1 MSPRGRGRGPLLARL
16 LAPAGPPRECRVTRA
31 GADVVVVPGRY
42 CVTYLLLG
50 AETIGVVDVGSQA
63 DIDAIL
69 DALAR
74 AGRSAADVRWVMP
87 THLHFDHVMGIDA
100 LARRLG
106 VPVALGAVA
115 HAGVT
120 GRRRL
125 RYPHWFWLWRAIPT
139 WPMQGMPFPP
149 LADWRY
155 AFAYGF
161 PGGRGPFGPALL
173 GPLAHGTEL
182 PGLPGW
188 KLFDGPGHAD
198 DGILLH
204 HAASGLLIAGDTV
217 RNFYGGEWNPLLC
230 DGADYARTQATIR
243 ALHVET
249 VLPAHGPVVEG
260 PAVVDRLKSYPPYV
274 P

>member
-1 MSPRGRGRGPLLARL
+1 MAGPLLARL
-16 LAPAGPPRECRVTRA
+16 LAPAGPPRELRVTRA
-31 GADVVVVPGRY
+31 GADVLVVPGRY
-42 CVTYLLLG
+42 CVTYVLLG
-50 AETIGVVDVGSQA
+50 GSTIGVVDIGSQA
-63 DIDAIL
+63 DSPAIL

-74 AGRSAADVRWVMP
+74 AGRAVEDVRWVMP

-100 LARRLG
+100 FARRLG
-106 VPVALGAVA
+106 VPVALGSVA

-125 RYPHWFWLWRAIPT
+125 RYPHWLRLCRAIPT
-139 WPMQGMPFPP
+139 WPMQGLPFPP
-149 LADWRY
+149 PADWRQ
-155 AFAYGF
+155 ALSHGL

-173 GPLAHGTEL
+173 GPLAHGTAL

-188 KLFDGPGHAD
+188 TLLDGPGHAD
-198 DGILLH
+198 EAILLH
-204 HAASGLLIAGDTV
+204 HEASGLLIAGDTI

-230 DGADYARTQATIR
+230 DREDYARTQAAIR
-243 ALHVET
+243 ALHVEA

-260 PAVVDRLKSYPPYV
+260 PAVVERLRSYPPYV